1 MLCLDHATRIEDTLD
16 ALLHSLET
24 HVLATLTLQM
34 IDPCSKY
41 CKLSSAAAV
50 WTVVELL
57 LVNGGPEMLVQG
69 CACAEEACAKI
80 TLVGLS
86 NGVPRLLGGFVASGT
101 RPSEQLL
108 GDDAIRI
115 TAPDLLIEF
124 ITAQRC
130 LGARATLE
138 VVS

>member
-16 ALLHSLET
+16 ALLYSLET

-34 IDPCSKY
+34 IDRCSKC

-50 WTVVELL
+50 RAVVELL
-57 LVNGGPEMLVQG
+57 LVNGGHEMLVQG
-69 CACAEEACAKI
+69 CACAEEAYAKK

-86 NGVPRLLGGFVASGT
+86 NGVPRLLGGFVAGGT

-108 GDDAIRI
+108 GDDTIRV
-115 TAPDLLIEF
+115 TASDLLIEF
-124 ITAQRC
+124 ITAQR
-130 LGARATLE
+130 
-138 VVS
+138 